1 MERNSTNFFSEIT
14 NLLEK
19 YALTGNEYSE
29 LFYYQQ
35 WFRLCFEKNFSKG
48 LIANHHM
55 GSGKTILSA
64 AIIDTAIAMGYNKIF
79 FIGPAS
85 LEGNIYKGLDE
96 YEKVTGRTIDKSVFN
111 FIRKSYTAVRNI
123 SRKEGQ
129 QDFLIDS
136 AHIGANV
143 KTLDKALVV
152 IEEAHMIMQ
161 SISNGSPG
169 MIELYELLMN
179 SPNIRV
185 LMMTGTLFNTH
196 PFEASPMFN
205 LAAGERIF
213 PETRKEFMEAFW
225 DKESKQMINKNKFQN
240 RIAGLISRIDPR
252 ALQLKIVDGKI
263 TNTSTSTSKGNA
275 GGNSRE
281 FASTSKFPEQFDT
294 ILKYVPMSGR
304 QAGLYMVRREKELKE
319 SFNRKITLGR
329 AVAQKFGRQDKQSS
343 TYRVRTRQCSNY
355 APPPE
360 IESLYAREGGYE
372 QKHIDAIMDKAT
384 PEELESP
391 KFITI
396 DQIIRTHK
404 NQKAIVYSQFTDIG
418 GNGALSRYLQ
428 TPERKIRAILESSD
442 NSKSIS
448 DMMKEY
454 TCCGYQPLQFDAKGN
469 PINLGPKTFTMLN
482 GSVPQERYD
491 QIIELYNSESNDHG
505 EQLPILLIGIREA
518 LGLDLKCVRVVIMM
532 EPYFI
537 YSLLLQ
543 LFARANRYASHLR
556 LSPLERN
563 VQPYILLATYPVNF
577 DAKKYITTQ
586 LETKVGLS
594 NKQLENGL
602 DVTTDEYI
610 YNLMLANR
618 NKIDPFEHA
627 AWEVSIECNALKRYI
642 PDMKC
647 KMCAPNNRKLYTE
660 LLRGQPPEKLFQY
673 DLHEIDPCEEYKT
686 EEIEAVKITVNGINY
701 FYTKNSDSA
710 NGITIYYHN
719 TDKDIYEEILPSSPA
734 YDSIL
739 VQLNKS
745 QRG

>member
-19 YALTGNEYSE
+19 YRLDNNEYSE

-35 WFRLCFEKNFSKG
+35 WFRLCFEKNYSKG

-55 GSGKTILSA
+55 GSGKTILAA
-64 AIIDTAIAMGYNKIF
+64 AIIDTAISMGYNKIF
-79 FIGPAS
+79 FIAPAS

-96 YEKVTGRTIDKSVFN
+96 YEKVTGKTIDKSVFN

-129 QDFLIDS
+129 QDFMIDTS
-136 AHIGANV
+136 QIGANV
-143 KTLDKALVV
+143 KSLDKALVV

-196 PFEASPMFN
+196 PFEAAPMFN

-225 DKESKQMINKNKFQN
+225 DKDNKQMINKNKFQN

-252 ALQLKIVDGKI
+252 ALQLTTSDGKI
-263 TNTSTSTSKGNA
+263 IKREDDKKNAENSTD
-275 GGNSRE
+275 
-281 FASTSKFPEQFDT
+281 KFPEQFDT
-294 ILKYVPMSGR
+294 IISRVPMSGR

-319 SFNRKITLGR
+319 SFNRKIKEGR

-360 IESLYAREGGYE
+360 IESLYAREGGYKQE
-372 QKHIDAIMDKAT
+372 QIDAIMNKAT
-384 PEELESP
+384 PDQLESP
-391 KFITI
+391 KFIMI
-396 DQIIRTHK
+396 DQIIRKHK
-404 NQKAIVYSQFTDIG
+404 NQKVIVYSQFTDIG
-418 GNGALSRYLQ
+418 GNGALSRFLQ
-428 TPERKIRAILESSD
+428 TEERKI
-442 NSKSIS
+442 KSIIES
-448 DMMKEY
+448 PNINSESVTDSLKEY
-454 TCCGYQPLQFDAKGN
+454 TCCGYKLLEFDSKGV
-469 PINLGPKTFTMLN
+469 PTNLGPKTFAMLN
-482 GSVPQERYD
+482 GSIPQERYD
-491 QIIELYNSESNDHG
+491 KILEIYNDPNNDHG
-505 EQLPILLIGIREA
+505 EKLPILLIGIREA

-577 DAKKYITTQ
+577 DAERYITGQ
-586 LETKVGLS
+586 VESRVGLS
-594 NKQLENGL
+594 KTQMKQGL
-602 DVTTDEYI
+602 DLTTDEFI
-610 YNLMLANR
+610 YHLMISNR

-627 AWEVSIECNALKRYI
+627 AWECSIECNALKRYI
-642 PDMKC
+642 PDMQC

-673 DLHEIDPCEEYKT
+673 DLYELDPCEEFVT
-686 EEIEAVKITVNGINY
+686 EEINAVKITINGIDY
-701 FYTKNSDSA
+701 YYTKSSESL
-710 NGITIYYHN
+710 NGITVYYHN
-719 TDKDIYEEILPSSPA
+719 KEKDIYEEIMPSSPA
-734 YDSIL
+734 YGTIIDQIL
-739 VQLNKS
+739 KK
-745 QRG
+745 